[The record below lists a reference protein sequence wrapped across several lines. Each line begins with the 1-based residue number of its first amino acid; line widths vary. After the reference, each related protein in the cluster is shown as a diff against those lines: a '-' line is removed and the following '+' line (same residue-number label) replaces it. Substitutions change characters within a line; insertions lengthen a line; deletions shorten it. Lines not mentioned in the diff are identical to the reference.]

1 MSSGWSGEKE
11 DWARDLHEDVLP
23 AYERLASSGI
33 LRLTCFGRPNI
44 DILFPRYRFPHL
56 VGLSYYSCRDKKR
69 RVKIP
74 DREFYKLIGDGDVDT
89 QRMDYTHERNDRG
102 TNVHTRHDNTSNKM
116 TVALRVF
123 LELRDLH
130 RHDGWEVDSAIVDSG
145 QNPIVIFTGT
155 SSWALGLCH
164 QMNSNGKTL
173 PTYIPRSL
181 VKEDVRSS
189 RNMKKG
195 TTASRVIF
203 ARWI

>member
-74 DREFYKLIGDGDVDT
+74 DREFYKLIGDGDVDRFLT
-89 QRMDYTHERNDRG
+89 AQARFFRAG
-102 TNVHTRHDNTSNKM
+102 L
-116 TVALRVF
+116 AVF
-123 LELRDLH
+123 LIWCL
-130 RHDGWEVDSAIVDSG
+130 
-145 QNPIVIFTGT
+145 
-155 SSWALGLCH
+155 
-164 QMNSNGKTL
+164 
-173 PTYIPRSL
+173 L
-181 VKEDVRSS
+181 VAYVLFECFQWC
-189 RNMKKG
+189 
-195 TTASRVIF
+195 TAAAGGVVAGRP
-203 ARWI
+203 